1 MIGGQGIIFRII
13 DDLIATPAELDFDSV
28 FGGRAMRRA
37 AQNKVKNA
45 IAKSLLSREIRRGDM
60 IVIDP
65 KMWKTAIVD
74 GT

>member
-1 MIGGQGIIFRII
+1 
-13 DDLIATPAELDFDSV
+13 V